1 MKGCIILFGE
11 SFRLGGQFSRNIGS
25 DQSYHLQIQA
35 ANSHIDLIKNLN
47 SKNINIDVFISSYET
62 KFSKDLIEVYKDVLI
77 GNNFYK
83 SLIGQE
89 SLIYNAINT
98 ISNIKKYDFLLIMRI
113 DLYLKKIFKEIFDS
127 NIKKILWASIC
138 FKPYHKCG
146 IHPRVNDMML
156 FVPKKYYDYLSYIH
170 TLNHNQWEF
179 FINNT
184 KLKYD
189 DLDTILKTYHDS
201 DSSKD
206 FNPLYYIVNRPESN
220 IHHTKTDLFNKW
232 EFK

>member
-1 MKGCIILFGE
+1 
-11 SFRLGGQFSRNIGS
+11 
-25 DQSYHLQIQA
+25 
-35 ANSHIDLIKNLN
+35 
-47 SKNINIDVFISSYET
+47 
-62 KFSKDLIEVYKDVLI
+62 
-77 GNNFYK
+77 
-83 SLIGQE
+83 
-89 SLIYNAINT
+89 
-98 ISNIKKYDFLLIMRI
+98 MRI
-113 DLYLKKIFKEIFDS
+113 DLYLKKIFEEVFDS
-127 NIKKILWASIC
+127 NIQKILWASIC

-146 IHPRVNDMML
+146 IHPRVNDMMF
-156 FVPKKYYDYLSYIH
+156 FVPKKYYDYLPYIH